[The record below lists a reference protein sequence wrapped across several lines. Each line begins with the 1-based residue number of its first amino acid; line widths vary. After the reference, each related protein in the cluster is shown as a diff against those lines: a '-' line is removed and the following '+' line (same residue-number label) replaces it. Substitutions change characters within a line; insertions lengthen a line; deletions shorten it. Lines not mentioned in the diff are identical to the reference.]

1 MCGICGVFNF
11 DRRREVQRSWLDNM
25 NRQIVH
31 RGPDDDGFFVTEN
44 VGLAMR
50 RLSIIDLKMG
60 HQPLSN
66 EDGTIWLV
74 YNGEIYNYETLRREL
89 VAQGHRFRSRSD
101 SEVIVHAYEQWGHR
115 CAAKLRG
122 IFAFAIW
129 DRNERALWLVR

>member
-11 DRRREVQRSWLDNM
+11 DRKRQVQRSWLDNM

-31 RGPDDDGFFVTEN
+31 RGPDDKGFFVTEN

-66 EDGTIWLV
+66 EDGTI
-74 YNGEIYNYETLRREL
+74 
-89 VAQGHRFRSRSD
+89 
-101 SEVIVHAYEQWGHR
+101 
-115 CAAKLRG
+115 
-122 IFAFAIW
+122 
-129 DRNERALWLVR
+129 